1 MAVVEVVGQ
10 DEGFTRQQRW
20 SHALTL
26 LVGALALLYG
36 LNMRATTLNAT
47 EVYTNVQAG
56 IRVSYPRTWLL
67 DEGGDHVFRIRDMSR
82 VGFKTTIS
90 ISIQP
95 VGTGMTAS
103 NVLDGLNIARP
114 QTLATYGILSEEVDY
129 TLPDDSGATAL
140 NYTYVEVE
148 NNPFVE
154 SVPVVVL
161 GRDILTIK
169 GGQAIIITFRADSLT
184 FDQDIAIF
192 NRFLESLE
200 FE

>member
-1 MAVVEVVGQ
+1 MTSVKIVGQ
-10 DEGFTRQQRW
+10 DEGFSRQQRW

-26 LVGALALLYG
+26 LVGGLALLYG
-36 LNMRATTLNAT
+36 LNMRAATVNAT

-56 IRVSYPRTWLL
+56 IRVSYPKTWLL
-67 DEGGDHVFRIRDMSR
+67 DEGGDHVFRVRDMSR
-82 VGFKTTIS
+82 IGFKTTLS
-90 ISIQP
+90 ISMRP
-95 VGTGMTAS
+95 VGPGMTES
-103 NVLDGLNIARP
+103 NVLDGLNITRP
-114 QTLATYGILSEEVDY
+114 QTLATYGILSETPY
-129 TLPDDSGATAL
+129 TLPDDSVATAL
-140 NYTYVEVE
+140 NYTFVEVE
-148 NNPFVE
+148 NNPFLE

-169 GGQAIIITFRADSLT
+169 GGQAIIITFRADSIT